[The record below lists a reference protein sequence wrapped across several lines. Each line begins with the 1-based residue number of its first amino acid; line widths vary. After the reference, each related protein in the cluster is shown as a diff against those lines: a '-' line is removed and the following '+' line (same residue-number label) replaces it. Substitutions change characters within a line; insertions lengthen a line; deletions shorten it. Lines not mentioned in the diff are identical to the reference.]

1 MHVKGLVLES
11 TVDYVV
17 QIIIIGA
24 YSFSMTVMACM
35 LKGFKNQIIIIPA
48 VHISF
53 MALTVHIII
62 LALCNSRS

>member
-1 MHVKGLVLES
+1 MMFSNLVKPLKSCNSCNHVHVMHVKGLVLES

-35 LKGFKNQIIIIPA
+35 LKGFK
-48 VHISF
+48 
-53 MALTVHIII
+53 T
-62 LALCNSRS
+62 RSL